1 MVLGQSTSSTAS
13 DGKDWVIAVSVA
25 IPVASCIVLVVVLVV
40 LVLLTLR
47 YLRSRFRRGGM
58 VNFTSR
64 DSLRHNTEEETL

>member
-1 MVLGQSTSSTAS
+1 
-13 DGKDWVIAVSVA
+13 
-25 IPVASCIVLVVVLVV
+25 VVVLVV